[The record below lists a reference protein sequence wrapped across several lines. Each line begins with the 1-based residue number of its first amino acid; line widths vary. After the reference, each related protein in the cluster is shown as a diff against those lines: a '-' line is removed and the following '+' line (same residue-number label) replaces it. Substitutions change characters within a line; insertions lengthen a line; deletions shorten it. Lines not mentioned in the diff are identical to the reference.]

1 MPTETPDPDIGS
13 GADWFLEAV
22 GAVPPPSTGSEAIDE
37 LTKENDVV
45 PETAPGDRSGAT
57 AQVVQTTQVTTS
69 SFDGTP
75 GTTNAAFAPAPLQ
88 GVATLDVARPLPPPP
103 PTPEAGD
110 AAAATVVS
118 DVEMELSRPLRA
130 RRSFRWPIVVVL
142 VLMIVAVGVAAIFMP
157 RAVEAEALAVRQMY
171 YDVTADVRAYIPE
184 AQIALDSITDESS
197 DIAQLSAAIPRIA
210 QVDSRSFAMQSDAAE
225 PLPSTLPLVPTGAI
239 DALIP
244 LQDTTGR
251 LGDDGSDLAER
262 LGNAYF
268 YRVSIPGLMQTGNL
282 PTAATTE
289 TINKISA
296 TLASSLADDARFVS
310 QLPDDPIFEDVHTL
324 AEDSHERY
332 APWQTEYLTALAD
345 DDRGSA
351 QALIAEI
358 NATRTALAEAN
369 TDALGAFRSEF
380 DAHIVGYAGEL
391 DVHMSNLSRG

>member
-1 MPTETPDPDIGS
+1 MPTETPDPDIEH
-13 GADWFLEAV
+13 GADWFLEAI
-22 GAVPPPSTGSEAIDE
+22 GAVPPPPTGSEAIDE
-37 LTKENDVV
+37 LTRENDIV
-45 PETAPGDRSGAT
+45 PDTAAGDRSGAT
-57 AQVVQTTQVTTS
+57 TQIVQTTQVTTS
-69 SFDGTP
+69 SFDGSP

-88 GVATLDVARPLPPPP
+88 KVATLEVAPPLPPPP
-103 PTPEAGD
+103 PSPEAAD
-110 AAAATVVS
+110 AAAATVVA

-130 RRSFRWPIVVVL
+130 RRSFRWPIVIVL
-142 VLMIVAVGVAAIFMP
+142 VLMIIAVGVAAIFMP
-157 RAVEAEALAVRQMY
+157 RAVEAEAVTVRQMY
-171 YDVTADVRAYIPE
+171 YDVTADVRSYIPE
-184 AQIALDSITDESS
+184 AQIALDSITDKSS

-210 QVDSRSFAMQSDAAE
+210 QLDSRSFAMQTEAAE
-225 PLPSTLPLVPTGAI
+225 PLPSTFPLVPTGAI

-289 TINKISA
+289 TINRISA

-332 APWQTEYLTALAD
+332 GSWQTEYLAALAD
-345 DDRGSA
+345 DDRGTA
-351 QALIAEI
+351 QVLIAEI
-358 NATRTALAEAN
+358 NATGTALAEAN
-369 TDALGAFRSEF
+369 TEALGAFRAEF